1 MGEPPGADQFVC
13 SATKGVASSGLL
25 RWTENVLNG
34 SVRAGSG
41 AEAKPMHVLIEKAR
55 SGDKAAIVELL
66 SAQKDRL
73 LSIAESRL
81 GAVLRGKLHLS
92 DILQS
97 TILDVIRSLSTF
109 RGSTIDDFEAW
120 TIRVL
125 ENNIRDKGRFYLR
138 ARREDSRLVD
148 GSELTNLV
156 DTASPE
162 SPTMLVDDLLLVS
175 EALDELPAD
184 VRTVLKRRF
193 IDGASYAE
201 IAAETGKNE
210 GAVRVMCHRGRADLL
225 LRIERGRRDRRD
237 RS

>member
-1 MGEPPGADQFVC
+1 M
-13 SATKGVASSGLL
+13 L
-25 RWTENVLNG
+25 WNVH
-34 SVRAGSG
+34 AGSG
-41 AEAKPMHVLIEKAR
+41 AETHPMHDLIERAR
-55 SGDKAAIVELL
+55 SGDKDAIVELL

-73 LSIAESRL
+73 LSIAENRL
-81 GAVLRGKLHLS
+81 GSVLRGKLHLS

-97 TILDVIRSLSTF
+97 TILDVIRSMPNF

-138 ARREDSRLVD
+138 ARREDSRLAD

-156 DTASPE
+156 DTTRPDNS
-162 SPTMLVDDLLLVS
+162 SMLVDDLLAVS
-175 EALDELPAD
+175 EALDDLPAD

-225 LRIERGRRDRRD
+225 LRIERGRTDRHD
-237 RS
+237 RP

>member
-1 MGEPPGADQFVC
+1 MRILP
-13 SATKGVASSGLL
+13 
-25 RWTENVLNG
+25 RNVH
-34 SVRAGSG
+34 AGYG
-41 AEAKPMHVLIEKAR
+41 AESNPMHVLIEKAR
-55 SGDKAAIVELL
+55 SGDKDAIIELL
-66 SAQKDRL
+66 SGQKDRL

-97 TILDVIRSLSTF
+97 TILDVIRSLSSF

-120 TIRVL
+120 TVRVL

-138 ARREDSRLVD
+138 ARRDDCRLLD
-148 GSELTNLV
+148 DAELKNLV
-156 DTASPE
+156 DPTSPE

-175 EALDELPAD
+175 EALDALPAD

-210 GAVRVMCHRGRADLL
+210 GTVRVMCHRGRADLL